1 MGVKA
6 SKEKGGL
13 QSEIEAHTI
22 IKIIAVQMK
31 TNYQILIAGRK
42 ALLIIK
48 VIHNLNL
55 KDKILNYFLKT
66 RLYQQIY

>member
-6 SKEKGGL
+6 LKEKGGL
-13 QSEIEAHTI
+13 QSETETYTI
-22 IKIIAVQMK
+22 IKIITVIMK

-48 VIHNLNL
+48 VIHNL